1 MTAPTEHQC
10 SRHWLPGPLARFEQ
24 RGVGAGVLILAMST
38 PALADTRQV
47 VASTVT
53 LAPTERPGAVAEVQ
67 FNNSRSDGGFLVTHE
82 FTLTLDGVTV
92 AVVATVGRTPD
103 PDTITVT
110 APEGYAA
117 IPREL
122 TIPDGDSGAVYVY
135 PLNGV
140 GM

>member
-1 MTAPTEHQC
+1 MIAPTENQC
-10 SRHWLPGPLARFEQ
+10 SRHWFPGPLARLEQ
-24 RGVGAGVLILAMST
+24 RGVGAGVLILAMSS
-38 PALADTRQV
+38 AAIADTRQV

-53 LAPTERPGAVAEVQ
+53 LAPTERPGAVAEVR
-67 FNNSRSDGGFLVTHE
+67 FNNSRSDGGRLVTHE

-92 AVVATVGRTPD
+92 AVVATVGRSQ

-122 TIPDGDSGAVYVY
+122 TLPDGDSGALYVY

>member
-1 MTAPTEHQC
+1 MI
-10 SRHWLPGPLARFEQ
+10 R
-24 RGVGAGVLILAMST
+24 LAMIGAMLST
-38 PALADTRQV
+38 PAIADTRQV

-82 FTLTLDGVTV
+82 FTLTLDRVTV
-92 AVVATVGRTPD
+92 AVVATVGRSQ